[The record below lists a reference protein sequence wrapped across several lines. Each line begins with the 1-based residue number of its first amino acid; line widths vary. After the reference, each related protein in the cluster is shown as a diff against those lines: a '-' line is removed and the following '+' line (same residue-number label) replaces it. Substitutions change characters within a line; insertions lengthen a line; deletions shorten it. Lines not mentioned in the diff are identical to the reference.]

1 MTNANVIVHSET
13 CPMFRTLSRIGFW
26 EATLEDEAAFRQALS
41 TSSAHMASLQDDPDV
56 AEAIALSNDAI
67 QSVNA
72 RITDPLLCVT
82 DGVII
87 AVITFACHS
96 VYLHYSFCSL
106 YRRGQF

>member
-1 MTNANVIVHSET
+1 MGILTNATVVVHSET

-41 TSSAHMASLQDDPDV
+41 TLSAHMTSSQDDSDA

-67 QSVNA
+67 QSANA
-72 RITDPLLCVT
+72 RITDPLLCIS

-87 AVITFACHS
+87 AVMAFACHS
-96 VYLHYSFCSL
+96 VYLHYSFYSL
-106 YRRGQF
+106 